1 MYTCLYSVLIIHN
14 FNKIQSSI
22 RVLHCF
28 YLPQQFYSDAN
39 LPDPPSF
46 YIQLK
51 KQWKCAISA
60 SSHISTQPLHIRHGP
75 NQLLPCSQSVKQKS
89 SFFLTM
95 TVPFSSTEPQTLLF
109 LLEST
114 DASFEFSILNLICC
128 HLTQHLVYHP

>member
-1 MYTCLYSVLIIHN
+1 MYTCLYSVLILHN
-14 FNKIQSSI
+14 FNTIQSS
-22 RVLHCF
+22 RSVLHCF
-28 YLPQQFYSDAN
+28 YLQQQFYSAAN

-51 KQWKCAISA
+51 KQWKCATSA
-60 SSHISTQPLHIRHGP
+60 AYHISTQPLPIRHGP

-95 TVPFSSTEPQTLLF
+95 TVPLSSTEPQTLLF
-109 LLEST
+109 LLGST
-114 DASFEFSILNLICC
+114 DARFEFSILTLITC